1 MQHLCNLCAMIN
13 YKSKIIKTMKKTL
26 LVLFACICA
35 LTACTTQDKAQTR
48 AERIREQ
55 LLTCDGSSV
64 IVVAHRAD
72 WRNFP
77 ENSLEAI
84 QSSIEM
90 GVDMLEIDV
99 QRTKDGVLILM
110 HDHNLDRTTTGTGNI
125 ADTNWEDIAEL
136 NLKDHQGNVTAY
148 KVPKLEDALLACK
161 DRIMINLDKADRYFD
176 EVFAMLERTGTTNLI
191 VMKGGQPAAEVKAK
205 FGKYLEKV
213 IYMPVVNIDKPE
225 SEQAIYDFLNDL
237 KPVAFE
243 LCWNNPESL
252 VPAKMEKALK
262 GKSLIWYNTLWDWL
276 CAGHNDDKAVDDPDG
291 TYGFMIDTLGARI
304 LQTDRPQMM
313 IEYLRS
319 RNLHE

>member
-1 MQHLCNLCAMIN
+1 M
-13 YKSKIIKTMKKTL
+13 KTKFIL
-26 LVLFACICA
+26 LVTCVCALFASCA
-35 LTACTTQDKAQTR
+35 PQSAQTR

-55 LLTCDGSSV
+55 LLTCDESSV

-72 WRNFP
+72 WRNYP

-84 QSSIEM
+84 QSAIDM

-99 QRTKDGVLILM
+99 QRTKDGVLMLM

-125 ADTNWEDIAEL
+125 ADTNWEDIAKL
-136 NLKDHQGNVTAY
+136 NLKDYQGNVTAY
-148 KVPKLEDALLACK
+148 KVPKLEDALLMCK

-176 EVFAMLERTGTTNLI
+176 EVFALLEKTGTTNLI
-191 VMKGGQPAAEVKAK
+191 VMKGGQPANEVKEK
-205 FGKYLEKV
+205 FGQYLEKV
-213 IYMPVVNIDKPE
+213 IYMPVVTINNPE

-243 LCWNNPESL
+243 LCWSNPESE
-252 VPAKMEKALK
+252 VPTKMEKALK
-262 GKSLIWYNTLWDWL
+262 GRSLIWYNTLWDWL

-291 TYGFMIDTLGARI
+291 TWGYMIDTLGARI
-304 LQTDRPQMM
+304 LQTDRPQLM

>member
-1 MQHLCNLCAMIN
+1 M
-13 YKSKIIKTMKKTL
+13 KTKFIL
-26 LVLFACICA
+26 LVTCVCALFASCA
-35 LTACTTQDKAQTR
+35 PQSAQTR

-55 LLTCDGSSV
+55 LLTCDESSV

-72 WRNFP
+72 WRNYP

-84 QSSIEM
+84 QSAIDM

-99 QRTKDGVLILM
+99 QRTKDGVLMLM

-125 ADTNWEDIAEL
+125 ADTNWEDIAKL
-136 NLKDHQGNVTAY
+136 NLKDYQGNVTAY
-148 KVPKLEDALLACK
+148 KVPKLEDALLMCK

-176 EVFAMLERTGTTNLI
+176 EVFALLEKTGTTNLI
-191 VMKGGQPAAEVKAK
+191 VMKGGQPANEVKEK
-205 FGKYLEKV
+205 FGQYLEKV
-213 IYMPVVNIDKPE
+213 IYMPVVTINNPE

-243 LCWNNPESL
+243 LCWSNPESE

-262 GKSLIWYNTLWDWL
+262 GRSLIWYNTLWDWL

-291 TYGFMIDTLGARI
+291 TWGYMIDTLGARI
-304 LQTDRPQMM
+304 LQTDRPQLM

>member
-1 MQHLCNLCAMIN
+1 M
-13 YKSKIIKTMKKTL
+13 KTKFIL
-26 LVLFACICA
+26 LVTCVCALFASCA
-35 LTACTTQDKAQTR
+35 PQSAQTR

-55 LLTCDGSSV
+55 LLTCDESSV
-64 IVVAHRAD
+64 IVVSHRAD
-72 WRNFP
+72 WRNYP

-84 QSSIEM
+84 QSAIDM

-99 QRTKDGVLILM
+99 QRTKDGVLMLM

-125 ADTNWEDIAEL
+125 ADTNWEDIAKL
-136 NLKDHQGNVTAY
+136 NLKDYQGNVTAY
-148 KVPKLEDALLACK
+148 KVPKLEDALLMCK

-176 EVFAMLERTGTTNLI
+176 EVFALLEKTGTTNLI
-191 VMKGGQPAAEVKAK
+191 VMKGGQPANEVKEK
-205 FGKYLEKV
+205 FGQYLEKV
-213 IYMPVVNIDKPE
+213 IYMPVVTINNPE

-243 LCWNNPESL
+243 LCWSNPESE

-262 GKSLIWYNTLWDWL
+262 GRSLIWYNTLWDWL

-291 TYGFMIDTLGARI
+291 TWGYMIDTLGARI
-304 LQTDRPQMM
+304 LQTDRPQLM

>member
-1 MQHLCNLCAMIN
+1 
-13 YKSKIIKTMKKTL
+13 MKKTL
-26 LVLFACICA
+26 LILFACICA
-35 LTACTTQDKAQTR
+35 LTACTEQKPTPTR

-55 LLTCDGSSV
+55 LLTCDESSV

-84 QSSIEM
+84 QSAIEM

-110 HDHNLDRTTTGTGNI
+110 HDHNLDRTTTGSGNI
-125 ADTNWEDIAEL
+125 ADTNWEDIAKL
-136 NLKDHQGNVTAY
+136 NLKDHQGNVTTY
-148 KVPKLEDALLACK
+148 KVPKLEDALLMCK

-191 VMKGGQPAAEVKAK
+191 VMKGGQPANEVKEK

-237 KPVAFE
+237 KPLAFE
-243 LCWNNPESL
+243 LCWNNPESQ

-262 GKSLIWYNTLWDWL
+262 GRSLIWYNTLWDWL
-276 CAGHNDDKAVDDPDG
+276 CAGHNDDKAVDNPDG
-291 TYGFMIDTLGARI
+291 TWGYMIDTLGARI
-304 LQTDRPQMM
+304 LQTDRPQLM

-319 RNLHE
+319 RKLHE

>member
-1 MQHLCNLCAMIN
+1 
-13 YKSKIIKTMKKTL
+13 MKKTL
-26 LVLFACICA
+26 LILFAFICA
-35 LTACTTQDKAQTR
+35 LTACTEQKPTPTR

-55 LLTCDGSSV
+55 LLTCDESSV

-84 QSSIEM
+84 QSAIEM

-110 HDHNLDRTTTGTGNI
+110 HDHNLDRTTTGSGNI
-125 ADTNWEDIAEL
+125 ADTNWEDIAKL
-136 NLKDHQGNVTAY
+136 NLKDHQGNVTTY

-191 VMKGGQPAAEVKAK
+191 VMKGGQPANEVKEK

-237 KPVAFE
+237 KPLAFE
-243 LCWNNPESL
+243 LCWNNPESQ

-262 GKSLIWYNTLWDWL
+262 GRSLIWYNTLWDWL
-276 CAGHNDDKAVDDPDG
+276 CAGHNDDKAVDNPDG
-291 TYGFMIDTLGARI
+291 TWGYMIDTLGARI
-304 LQTDRPQMM
+304 LQTDRPQLM

-319 RNLHE
+319 RKLHE

>member
-1 MQHLCNLCAMIN
+1 
-13 YKSKIIKTMKKTL
+13 MKKTL
-26 LVLFACICA
+26 FVLFACICA
-35 LTACTTQDKAQTR
+35 LTSCTEQKSAQSR

-55 LLTCDGSSV
+55 LLTCDESSV

-84 QSSIEM
+84 QSAIDM

-99 QRTKDGVLILM
+99 QRTKDGVLMLM
-110 HDHNLDRTTTGTGNI
+110 HDDNLDRTTTGSGNI
-125 ADTNWEDIAEL
+125 ADTNWEDIAKL
-136 NLKDHQGNVTAY
+136 NLKDHQGNVTDY
-148 KVPKLEDALLACK
+148 KVPKLEDALLVCK

-191 VMKGGQPAAEVKAK
+191 VMKGGQPANEVKEK
-205 FGKYLEKV
+205 FGQYLEKV
-213 IYMPVVNIDKPE
+213 IYMPVVSIDKPE
-225 SEQAIYDFLNDL
+225 SEQAIHNFLNDL

-243 LCWNNPESL
+243 LCWNNPESQ
-252 VPAKMEKALK
+252 VPVKMEKALK
-262 GKSLIWYNTLWDWL
+262 GRSLIWYNTLWDWL

-291 TYGFMIDTLGARI
+291 TWGYMIDTLGARI
-304 LQTDRPQMM
+304 LQTDRPQLM

>member
-1 MQHLCNLCAMIN
+1 
-13 YKSKIIKTMKKTL
+13 MKKTL
-26 LVLFACICA
+26 FILFACICA
-35 LTACTTQDKAQTR
+35 LTACTEQKPTPTR

-55 LLTCDGSSV
+55 LLTCDESSV

-84 QSSIEM
+84 QSAIEM

-110 HDHNLDRTTTGTGNI
+110 HDHNLDRTTTGSGNI
-125 ADTNWEDIAEL
+125 ADTNWEDIAKL
-136 NLKDHQGNVTAY
+136 NLKDHQGNVTTY
-148 KVPKLEDALLACK
+148 KVPKLEDALLMCK

-191 VMKGGQPAAEVKAK
+191 IMKGGQPASEVKEK

-237 KPVAFE
+237 KPLAFE
-243 LCWNNPESL
+243 LCWNNPESE

-262 GKSLIWYNTLWDWL
+262 GRSLIWYNTLWDWL

-291 TYGFMIDTLGARI
+291 TWGYMIDTLGARI
-304 LQTDRPQMM
+304 LQTDRPQLM

-319 RNLHE
+319 RKLHE

>member
-1 MQHLCNLCAMIN
+1 
-13 YKSKIIKTMKKTL
+13 MKKTL
-26 LVLFACICA
+26 LILFACICA
-35 LTACTTQDKAQTR
+35 LTACTEQKPTPTR

-55 LLTCDGSSV
+55 LLTCDESSV

-84 QSSIEM
+84 QSAIEM

-110 HDHNLDRTTTGTGNI
+110 HDHNLDRTTIGSGNI
-125 ADTNWEDIAEL
+125 ADTNWEDIAKL
-136 NLKDHQGNVTAY
+136 NLKDHQGNVTTY
-148 KVPKLEDALLACK
+148 KVPKLEDALLMCK

-191 VMKGGQPAAEVKAK
+191 VMKGGQPANEVKEK

-237 KPVAFE
+237 KPLAFE
-243 LCWNNPESL
+243 LCWNNPESQ

-262 GKSLIWYNTLWDWL
+262 GRSLIWYNTLWDWL

-291 TYGFMIDTLGARI
+291 TWGYMIDTLGARI
-304 LQTDRPQMM
+304 LQTDRPQLM

-319 RNLHE
+319 RKLHE

>member
-1 MQHLCNLCAMIN
+1 
-13 YKSKIIKTMKKTL
+13 MKKTL
-26 LVLFACICA
+26 LILFACICA
-35 LTACTTQDKAQTR
+35 LTACTEQKPTPTR

-55 LLTCDGSSV
+55 LLTCDESSV

-84 QSSIEM
+84 QSAIEM

-110 HDHNLDRTTTGTGNI
+110 HDHNLDRTTTGSGNI
-125 ADTNWEDIAEL
+125 ADTNWEDIAKL
-136 NLKDHQGNVTAY
+136 NLKDHQGNVTTY
-148 KVPKLEDALLACK
+148 KVPKLEDALLMCK

-191 VMKGGQPAAEVKAK
+191 VMKGGQPANEVKEK

-237 KPVAFE
+237 KPLAFE
-243 LCWNNPESL
+243 LCWNNPESE

-262 GKSLIWYNTLWDWL
+262 GRSLIWYNTLWDWL

-291 TYGFMIDTLGARI
+291 TWGYMIDTLGARI
-304 LQTDRPQMM
+304 LQTDRPQLM

-319 RNLHE
+319 RKLHE

>member
-1 MQHLCNLCAMIN
+1 M
-13 YKSKIIKTMKKTL
+13 KTKFIL
-26 LVLFACICA
+26 LVTCVCALFASCSS
-35 LTACTTQDKAQTR
+35 KSAQPR

-55 LLTCDGSSV
+55 LLTCDESSV

-72 WRNFP
+72 WRNYP

-84 QSSIEM
+84 QSAIDM

-99 QRTKDGVLILM
+99 QRTKDGVLMLM

-125 ADTNWEDIAEL
+125 ADTNWEDIAKL

-148 KVPKLEDALLACK
+148 KVPKLEDALLMCK

-176 EVFAMLERTGTTNLI
+176 EVFALLEKTGTTNLI
-191 VMKGGQPAAEVKAK
+191 VMKGGQPANEVKEK
-205 FGKYLEKV
+205 FGQYLEKV
-213 IYMPVVNIDKPE
+213 IYMPVVTINNPE

-243 LCWNNPESL
+243 LCWSNPESE

-262 GKSLIWYNTLWDWL
+262 GRSLIWYNTLWDWL

-291 TYGFMIDTLGARI
+291 TWGYMIDTLGARI
-304 LQTDRPQMM
+304 LQTDYPQLM

>member
-1 MQHLCNLCAMIN
+1 
-13 YKSKIIKTMKKTL
+13 MKKTL
-26 LVLFACICA
+26 LILFACICA
-35 LTACTTQDKAQTR
+35 LTACTEQKPTPTR

-55 LLTCDGSSV
+55 LLTCDESSV

-84 QSSIEM
+84 QSAIEM

-110 HDHNLDRTTTGTGNI
+110 HDHNLDRTTTGSGNI
-125 ADTNWEDIAEL
+125 ADTNWEDIAKL
-136 NLKDHQGNVTAY
+136 NLKDHQGNVTTY
-148 KVPKLEDALLACK
+148 KVPKLEDALLMCK

-191 VMKGGQPAAEVKAK
+191 VMKGGQPANEVKEK

-237 KPVAFE
+237 KPLAFE

-262 GKSLIWYNTLWDWL
+262 GRSLIWYNTLWDWL

-291 TYGFMIDTLGARI
+291 TWGYMIDTLGARI
-304 LQTDRPQMM
+304 LQTDRPQLM

-319 RNLHE
+319 RKLHE

>member
-1 MQHLCNLCAMIN
+1 
-13 YKSKIIKTMKKTL
+13 
-26 LVLFACICA
+26 
-35 LTACTTQDKAQTR
+35 
-48 AERIREQ
+48 
-55 LLTCDGSSV
+55 
-64 IVVAHRAD
+64 
-72 WRNFP
+72 
-77 ENSLEAI
+77 
-84 QSSIEM
+84 
-90 GVDMLEIDV
+90 MLEIDV

-125 ADTNWEDIAEL
+125 ADTNWEDIAKL

-176 EVFAMLERTGTTNLI
+176 EVFEMLERTGTTNLI

-276 CAGHNDDKAVDDPDG
+276 CAGHNDDKAVDDPEG